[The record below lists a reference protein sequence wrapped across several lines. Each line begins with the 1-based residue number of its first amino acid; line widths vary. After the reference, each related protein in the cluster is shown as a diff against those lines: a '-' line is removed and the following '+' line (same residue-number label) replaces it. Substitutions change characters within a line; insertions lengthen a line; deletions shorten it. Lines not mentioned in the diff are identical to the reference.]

1 MRMRVVLAG
10 VVLMALVILLTVV
23 QFKYVEKKVQYA

>member
-1 MRMRVVLAG
+1 S